1 MMAFFW
7 IALAIFVALQ
17 AYIRLAPAPAA
28 RWELGAVDKAPG
40 DYPSEGGLM
49 AVREVEGDG
58 TAFLNR
64 FDDAMLLL
72 PRTQRIDST
81 AGKALYVTRSGFW
94 GFPDYT
100 SVAVTPVD
108 GADQSRAV
116 VYGRLRFGRSDMGVN
131 GKRLKQVLAQAGV

>member
-1 MMAFFW
+1 MMTFFW
-7 IALAIFVALQ
+7 IALAMFVALQ

-40 DYPSEGGLM
+40 DYPSEGGFM

-64 FDDAMLLL
+64 FDDAMLSL
-72 PRTQRIDST
+72 PRTKRIESN
-81 AGKALYVTRSGFW
+81 AGQALYLTRSAFW

-108 GADQSRAV
+108 GADRSRAG

-131 GKRLKQVLAQAGV
+131 AKRLKQVLAQAEV

>member
-40 DYPSEGGLM
+40 DYPSEGGFM

-58 TAFLNR
+58 AAFLNR
-64 FDDAMLLL
+64 FDEAMLSL
-72 PRTQRIDST
+72 PRTRRIDST
-81 AGKALYVTRSGFW
+81 AGQALYVTRSAFW

-108 GADQSRAV
+108 GKDQSRAV

-131 GKRLKQVLAQAGV
+131 AKRLKRVLAQAGV

>member
-1 MMAFFW
+1 
-7 IALAIFVALQ
+7 
-17 AYIRLAPAPAA
+17 
-28 RWELGAVDKAPG
+28 
-40 DYPSEGGLM
+40 
-49 AVREVEGDG
+49 
-58 TAFLNR
+58 
-64 FDDAMLLL
+64 MLSL

-116 VYGRLRFGRSDMGVN
+116 VYGRLRFGRADMGVN